1 MAYLDNTEV
10 VWEDSEMVE
19 AWDENDLTEFED
31 RVYST
36 FTTEGS
42 ELDLLDKILDLE
54 NL

>member
-19 AWDENDLTEFED
+19 PGSEDDLLEFED

-36 FTTEGS
+36 LQPKAAIWIYWIKF
-42 ELDLLDKILDLE
+42 
-54 NL
+54 